1 MDETKGSN
9 KFSNLEKLKNKFVLI
24 IDSIYSGK
32 TMIYTKKILKDI
44 TNKIN
49 ILGVFPKSDSVAN
62 ICDYIIVLN
71 KVIKK
76 TADGFDIEKEIIKIL
91 GGKVEK
97 E

>member
-1 MDETKGSN
+1 M
-9 KFSNLEKLKNKFVLI
+9 KN
-24 IDSIYSGK
+24 
-32 TMIYTKKILKDI
+32 I

-62 ICDYIIVLN
+62 ICDYIIFLN

>member
-1 MDETKGSN
+1 MDSTKGAN
-9 KFSNLEKLKNKFVLI
+9 DFGDLEKLKNKSILV

-32 TMIYTKKILKDI
+32 TMLYIKKILKNI
-44 TNKIN
+44 TDKIN

-76 TADGFDIEKEIIKIL
+76 TENGFNIEKEIMKIL
-91 GGKVEK
+91 GG
-97 E
+97 

>member
-1 MDETKGSN
+1 M
-9 KFSNLEKLKNKFVLI
+9 KN
-24 IDSIYSGK
+24 
-32 TMIYTKKILKDI
+32 I

-76 TADGFDIEKEIIKIL
+76 KKKKTADGFDIEKEIIKIL

>member
-1 MDETKGSN
+1 MDKTKGSN

-32 TMIYTKKILKDI
+32 TMLYIKKVLKDI
-44 TNKIN
+44 TNKID

-62 ICDYIIVLN
+62 ICDYILVLN

-76 TADGFDIEKEIIKIL
+76 TETGFNIEKEIMEIL
-91 GGKVEK
+91 GG
-97 E
+97 